1 MSKPK
6 ILVQLDSDQHA
17 SVFDAVV
24 AIDSGVDQLLQYSLV
39 AQDDVEGLVHG
50 AMFTRGPAD
59 LHQTAVFVGGSNVE
73 AGETLL
79 KEASNCF
86 FGPMR
91 VSVMMDSNGSN
102 TTAAAAVLAAAR
114 HVNLEDSKALVLAGT
129 GPVGLRAGRLL
140 ATQGATVKLGSRS
153 QQRAQQAAQSVS
165 AQVSEAKVIGVATG
179 TEDELAFAAS
189 DVDIVIAAG
198 AAGVQLISRSC
209 WSVCPSLKVLVDLN
223 AVPPLGIEGV
233 DMMDRA
239 NEVDGR
245 IVYGAIGVGATKMK
259 IHKAAIARLFESN
272 DQILDAEEIYEIGQK
287 LENAS

>member
-6 ILVQLDSDQHA
+6 ILVQLDSHQHA

-189 DVDIVIAAG
+189 DVDIVIALS
-198 AAGVQLISRSC
+198 LIH
-209 WSVCPSLKVLVDLN
+209 
-223 AVPPLGIEGV
+223 I
-233 DMMDRA
+233 
-239 NEVDGR
+239 
-245 IVYGAIGVGATKMK
+245 
-259 IHKAAIARLFESN
+259 
-272 DQILDAEEIYEIGQK
+272 
-287 LENAS
+287 

>member
-272 DQILDAEEIYEIGQK
+272 DQILDAEEIYEIGQE
-287 LENAS
+287 LESAS

>member
-245 IVYGAIGVGATKMK
+245 IVYGTIGVGATKMK

-272 DQILDAEEIYEIGQK
+272 DQILDAEEIFQIGQK
-287 LENAS
+287 LEDAS

>member
-272 DQILDAEEIYEIGQK
+272 DQILDAEEIYEIGQE

>member
-259 IHKAAIARLFESN
+259 IHKAAIARLFQSN
-272 DQILDAEEIYEIGQK
+272 DQILDAEEIYEIGQE